1 MNEQW
6 TKYKLYRHDAKMYK
20 DWWVF
25 PLAVQIQFNDM
36 IYMDKNFAIT
46 VHFLCFHVRWLFMEV
61 EKSSELDKTRK
72 ELEKEQEAADGKD

>member
-1 MNEQW
+1 MGM

-25 PLAVQIQFNDM
+25 PLAVQIHLNDM

-46 VHFLCFHVRWLFMEV
+46 VHFLCFHVRWLFMEI
-61 EKSSELDKTRK
+61 EKSSELDKNSK
-72 ELEKEQEAADGKD
+72 KLEKEQEAADET

>member
-1 MNEQW
+1 MEM

-20 DWWVF
+20 DWWTF
-25 PLAVQIQFNDM
+25 PLAVQIQLNDM

-72 ELEKEQEAADGKD
+72 ELKKEQEAADGKD

>member
-1 MNEQW
+1 MGM

-25 PLAVQIQFNDM
+25 PLAVQIHLNDM

-72 ELEKEQEAADGKD
+72 GAGGSR